1 MQTENDTS
9 KPEDSPEQVTGEG
22 CSGATC
28 SAFILAKKCPDG
40 RVINL
45 QFPDELELQDHLMA
59 MWQFTT
65 GYEIVAVFRVPNDE
79 SIHHHRHNTK
89 QP

>member
-1 MQTENDTS
+1 MQTNTDTQ
-9 KPEDSPEQVTGEG
+9 KETDAANQETDVALDD
-22 CSGATC
+22 ATC

-40 RVINL
+40 RVINI

-65 GYEIVAVFRVPNDE
+65 GYEIIAVFRLPNAK
-79 SIHHHRHNTK
+79 HTRR
-89 QP
+89 